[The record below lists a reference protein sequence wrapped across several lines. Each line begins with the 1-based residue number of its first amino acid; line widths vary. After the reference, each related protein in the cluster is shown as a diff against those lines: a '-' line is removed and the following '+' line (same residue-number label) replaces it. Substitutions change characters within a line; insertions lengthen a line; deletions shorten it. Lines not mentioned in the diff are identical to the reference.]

1 MVSPPY
7 DVEPYPSKKVVRNP
21 HGYLA
26 WRLCRGEHRSPARQ
40 RSISPTPN
48 SLWRPS
54 YGSPYGLGG
63 LSRRDRQGQSVPP
76 CLLLLPMQRSP
87 WGVGRPT
94 FRCVWLRRREAG
106 LVASRTGC
114 RMVISGRTCGDTGS
128 KIFYSFYKGAKP
140 AATQG
145 LLRSR
150 EWASPRRKG
159 TPRLFL
165 SPPSFFFTHE
175 KERRGA
181 GVTLA
186 RKGRGVLPRIPTQ
199 PR

>member
-1 MVSPPY
+1 MRTLVVQSSMVSPPY
-7 DVEPYPSKKVVRNP
+7 DVEPYPSKRVVCNP

-48 SLWRPS
+48 SLRHPS
-54 YGSPYGLGG
+54 PGSPYGLGG
-63 LSRRDRQGQSVPP
+63 LSRRDRQRQSVHP
-76 CLLLLPMQRSP
+76 CLLVLLMQCSP
-87 WGVGRPT
+87 WRVGRPT

-145 LLRSR
+145 
-150 EWASPRRKG
+150 
-159 TPRLFL
+159 F
-165 SPPSFFFTHE
+165 
-175 KERRGA
+175 
-181 GVTLA
+181 
-186 RKGRGVLPRIPTQ
+186 
-199 PR
+199 

>member
-1 MVSPPY
+1 MRWKTPMFSHLRHPSP
-7 DVEPYPSKKVVRNP
+7 
-21 HGYLA
+21 
-26 WRLCRGEHRSPARQ
+26 
-40 RSISPTPN
+40 
-48 SLWRPS
+48 
-54 YGSPYGLGG
+54 GSPYGLGG
-63 LSRRDRQGQSVPP
+63 LSRRDRQRQSVHP
-76 CLLLLPMQRSP
+76 CLLVLLMQCSP
-87 WGVGRPT
+87 WRVGRPT

-145 LLRSR
+145 LPRGR
-150 EWASPRRKG
+150 EWVSPRRMV
-159 TPRLFL
+159 PSRLFL

-181 GVTLA
+181 GGSQP
-186 RKGRGVLPRIPTQ
+186 REEYGVVPRIPPQT
-199 PR
+199 R